1 MYCALYWGMITPAHA
16 TSGIDGEVIL
26 RPVSPVE
33 RPGTANQRPY
43 QALIGIADGAGHHVA
58 AIRSDPDGRFRIILE
73 PGAYIL
79 RPASDA
85 IYPHAPAQTVTVI
98 EDQFTPV
105 RIIYDSG
112 IR

>member
-1 MYCALYWGMITPAHA
+1 MVLPAHA

-33 RPGTANQRPY
+33 WPGMVNQRPY
-43 QALIGIADGAGHHVA
+43 QALIGVADGAGRRMAEV
-58 AIRSDPDGRFRIILE
+58 RSDPDGRFRIILE
-73 PGAYIL
+73 PGTSVL
-79 RPASDA
+79 QPESEA
-85 IYPHAPAQTVTVI
+85 IYPQAPAQTVTVKN
-98 EDQFTPV
+98 DQFTPV

>member
-1 MYCALYWGMITPAHA
+1 MVPVHA

-33 RPGTANQRPY
+33 WPGMVNQRPY
-43 QALIGIADGAGHHVA
+43 EALIGVADGAGRHVA
-58 AIRSDPDGRFRIILE
+58 EIRSDADGRFHIILE
-73 PGAYIL
+73 PGTYVL
-79 RPASDA
+79 HPASDA
-85 IYPHAPAQTVTVI
+85 IYPQAPAQTVDVI
-98 EDQFTPV
+98 KGRFTPV

>member
-1 MYCALYWGMITPAHA
+1 MVLPAHA

-33 RPGTANQRPY
+33 WPGMVNQRPY
-43 QALIGIADGAGHHVA
+43 QALIAVADGAGRRVA
-58 AIRSDPDGRFRIILE
+58 EVRSDSDGRFHIVLE
-73 PGAYIL
+73 PGTYVVQ
-79 RPASDA
+79 PESEA
-85 IYPHAPAQTVTVI
+85 IYPQAPAQTVTVGK
-98 EDQFTPV
+98 DQFTPV

>member
-1 MYCALYWGMITPAHA
+1 MTATRA

-33 RPGTANQRPY
+33 WPGMVNQRPY
-43 QALIGIADGAGHHVA
+43 QALIGVADGAGRHVA
-58 AIRSDPDGRFRIILE
+58 GIRSNPDGRFRIVLG
-73 PGAYIL
+73 PGTYVL
-79 RPASDA
+79 HPASDA
-85 IYPHAPAQTVTVI
+85 LYPQAPAQTVTVI
-98 EDQFTPV
+98 KDQFTPV

>member
-1 MYCALYWGMITPAHA
+1 MMVPVHD

-33 RPGTANQRPY
+33 RPGVVNHRPY
-43 QALIGIADGAGHHVA
+43 KAIIGVANGAGQVVA
-58 AIRSDPDGRFRIILE
+58 EVHSDPDGRFRIVLE
-73 PGAYIL
+73 PGTYVL
-79 RPASDA
+79 HPASAA
-85 IYPHAPAQTVTVI
+85 ISPQAPAQYPQAPAQTVTVVR
-98 EDQFTPV
+98 DKFTPV

>member
-1 MYCALYWGMITPAHA
+1 MMVPVHD

-33 RPGTANQRPY
+33 RPGVVNHRPY
-43 QALIGIADGAGHHVA
+43 EAIIGVANGAGQVVA
-58 AIRSDPDGRFRIILE
+58 EVHSDPDGRFRIVLE
-73 PGAYIL
+73 PGTYVL
-79 RPASDA
+79 HPASAA
-85 IYPHAPAQTVTVI
+85 IYPQAPAQTVTVVR
-98 EDQFTPV
+98 DKFTPV